1 MQAPHTYTINPCTLL
16 TAILLIISSI
26 YGLMYL
32 TRSTQSTLRQVT
44 LTLWGTIKVRFAGA
58 NKSPLP

>member
-44 LTLWGTIKVRFAGA
+44 LTLGA
-58 NKSPLP
+58 LLR